1 MGNVVVESPHVTAYL
16 TASMGSLRLP
26 GSGGWCRLLELSLV
40 VLMVTS

>member
-26 GSGGWCRLLELSLV
+26 GGGGRCGGRV
-40 VLMVTS
+40 GGR